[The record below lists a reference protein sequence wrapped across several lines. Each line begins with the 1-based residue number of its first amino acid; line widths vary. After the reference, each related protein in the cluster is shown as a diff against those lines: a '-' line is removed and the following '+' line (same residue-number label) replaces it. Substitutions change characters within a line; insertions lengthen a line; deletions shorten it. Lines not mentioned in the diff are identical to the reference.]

1 MEKEKILELTEKYR
15 RDLHR
20 IPELDFDL
28 KKTHD
33 YICEILEPMDCE
45 VTTVAGS
52 GVCAFFDFGKKE
64 AVAFR
69 SDMDALPICEDT
81 GADYASE
88 HDGAMHACGHDG
100 HMAMLLVFAHCLQ
113 EMSESGKE
121 KKWRKGNVPPTNVLL
136 IFQPAEETTGG
147 AQDIIKE
154 GVLKDRNVRRVF
166 GFHLWPYI
174 GKGVISSISGPMMSK
189 SSEINIDIEG
199 KSSHCTA
206 ADEGID
212 ALYIGS
218 QYLLQLYAMPEV
230 AAGMPAIPGG
240 GAGRSAAATA
250 SQSSR
255 SGKGLPSI
263 LKFGKMESGD
273 VRNAISSH
281 TRIEGTLRCLDLKT
295 FDTIIGKMEEYARM
309 MEEAYGCKFTVAH
322 SEGYPPVNNDDRL
335 YTRAASILSDL
346 GFKPLDKPSMI
357 AEDFSFYQ
365 QEVPGL
371 FMFLGTGTGIPLHSS
386 NFDFDEEI
394 LAKGVESYLRLL
406 KI

>member
-147 AQDIIKE
+147 AQDICKT

-218 QYLLQLYAMPEV
+218 QYLLQLYSMPEV
-230 AAGMPAIPGG
+230 
-240 GAGRSAAATA
+240 SAK
-250 SQSSR
+250 Q
-255 SGKGLPSI
+255 PSI

-281 TRIEGTLRCLDLKT
+281 TRIEGTLRCLDLET
-295 FDTIIGKMEEYARM
+295 FDTIVGKMEEYARM

-335 YTRAASILSDL
+335 YVRAASILGDL

>member
-1 MEKEKILELTEKYR
+1 MEKEKILELTKKYR
-15 RDLHR
+15 QDLHR

-69 SDMDALPICEDT
+69 SDMDALPICEAT

-147 AQDIIKE
+147 AQDICKT

-174 GKGVISSISGPMMSK
+174 DKGVISSISGPMMSK

-230 AAGMPAIPGG
+230 
-240 GAGRSAAATA
+240 SAK
-250 SQSSR
+250 Q
-255 SGKGLPSI
+255 PSI

-281 TRIEGTLRCLDLKT
+281 TRIEGTLRCLDLET
-295 FDTIIGKMEEYARM
+295 FDTIVGKMEEYARM

-371 FMFLGTGTGIPLHSS
+371 FMFLGTGTGIPLHSDT
-386 NFDFDEEI
+386 FDFDEEI

>member
-1 MEKEKILELTEKYR
+1 MEKEKILELTKQYR
-15 RDLHR
+15 QDLHR

-33 YICEILEPMDCE
+33 YVYDILMKMDCE
-45 VTTVAGS
+45 ITIVAETGI
-52 GVCAFFDFGKKE
+52 CAFFNFGKRD

-69 SDMDALPICEDT
+69 SDMDALPIRET
-81 GADYASE
+81 TYAPYASQHE
-88 HDGAMHACGHDG
+88 GCMHACGHDG
-100 HMAMLLVFAHCLQ
+100 HMAILLAFANCLQ
-113 EMSESGKE
+113 EMMDGRSGKLI
-121 KKWRKGNVPPTNVLL
+121 RKGGVPPTNVLL

-147 AQDIIKE
+147 ARDICKE
-154 GVLKDRNVRRVF
+154 GILEQYNVRRIF
-166 GFHLWPYI
+166 GFHLWPFLD
-174 GKGVISSISGPMMSK
+174 KGVISSISGPMMSK

-206 ADEGID
+206 AGEGID

-218 QYLLQLYAMPEV
+218 QYLLQLYAMPEI
-230 AAGMPAIPGG
+230 GED
-240 GAGRSAAATA
+240 
-250 SQSSR
+250 
-255 SGKGLPSI
+255 KPSI

-281 TRIEGTLRCLDLKT
+281 TRLEGTLRCLYLET
-295 FDTIIGKMEEYARM
+295 FDTIIGKMEEYAHM
-309 MEEAYGCKFTVAH
+309 MEEAYNCKFNVYH
-322 SEGYPPVNNDDRL
+322 SPGYPPVTNDDRL
-335 YTRAASILSDL
+335 YVRAASILSDL
-346 GFKPLDKPSMI
+346 DFRPLDKPTMI

>member
-15 RDLHR
+15 QDLHR

-28 KKTHD
+28 TKTHD
-33 YICEILEPMDCE
+33 YICSVLEKMDCQ
-45 VTTVAGS
+45 VSTVAET

-69 SDMDALPICEDT
+69 SDMDALPISET
-81 GADYASE
+81 TNAPYASE
-88 HDGAMHACGHDG
+88 HEGAMHACGHDG

-113 EMSESGKE
+113 EISEEGKAR
-121 KKWRKGNVPPTNVLL
+121 KWRRGNVPHTNVLL

-147 AQDIIKE
+147 AQDICKA
-154 GVLKDRNVRRVF
+154 GVLKDHNVRRVF
-166 GFHLWPYI
+166 GFHMWPYI
-174 GKGVISSISGPMMSK
+174 DKGVISSISGPMMSK

-199 KSSHCTA
+199 RRSHCTA
-206 ADEGID
+206 AEEGID
-212 ALYIGS
+212 ALYIGC
-218 QYLLQLYAMPEV
+218 QYLMQLYTIPEV
-230 AAGMPAIPGG
+230 
-240 GAGRSAAATA
+240 SE
-250 SQSSR
+250 SQ
-255 SGKGLPSI
+255 PSI

-273 VRNAISSH
+273 VRNAISPH
-281 TRIEGTLRCLDLKT
+281 TRIEGTLRCLDLET
-295 FDTIIGKMEEYARM
+295 FDIIIAKMEEYAQM
-309 MEEAYGCKFTVAH
+309 MEEAYGCNIKVSH
-322 SEGYPPVNNDDRL
+322 SEGYPPVTNDDRL
-335 YTRAASILSDL
+335 YVRAASILGDL
-346 GFKPLDKPSMI
+346 GFKPLEKPSMI

-386 NFDFDEEI
+386 DFDFDEDN

>member
-1 MEKEKILELTEKYR
+1 MLELTEKYR

-218 QYLLQLYAMPEV
+218 QYLLQLYSMPEV
-230 AAGMPAIPGG
+230 
-240 GAGRSAAATA
+240 SAK
-250 SQSSR
+250 Q
-255 SGKGLPSI
+255 PSI

-281 TRIEGTLRCLDLKT
+281 TRIEGTLRCLDLET
-295 FDTIIGKMEEYARM
+295 FDTIVGKMEEYARM

-335 YTRAASILSDL
+335 YVRAASILGDL

>member
-1 MEKEKILELTEKYR
+1 MLELTKKYR
-15 RDLHR
+15 QDLHR

-69 SDMDALPICEDT
+69 SDMDALPICEAT

-147 AQDIIKE
+147 AQDICKT

-174 GKGVISSISGPMMSK
+174 DKGVISSISGPMMSK

-230 AAGMPAIPGG
+230 
-240 GAGRSAAATA
+240 SAK
-250 SQSSR
+250 Q
-255 SGKGLPSI
+255 PSI

-281 TRIEGTLRCLDLKT
+281 TRIEGTLRCLDLET
-295 FDTIIGKMEEYARM
+295 FDTIVGKMEEYARM

-371 FMFLGTGTGIPLHSS
+371 FMFLGTGTGIPLHSDT
-386 NFDFDEEI
+386 FDFDEEI